1 MDMLQVLWEQWIQ
14 SAGQWDKSELV
25 VQARSTIKGTKTGAR
40 RWMLKSDIVQKYGDE
55 SIAEELIRA
64 KESDPKLRQTQ
75 VRDHPELPHRV
86 DLRLYL
92 CWDSS
97 HESDTEDVVIEQMLN
112 CVQKD
117 SHGRG
122 RGKDKKSRK
131 DKKKRKQTTS
141 SSTSSRSKSTK
152 SMSSKSSKT
161 SSSASSKAT
170 KATKATKVSKKS
182 KKAKKDK
189 KISKKTNRKSP
200 SPEGRKLTQAQ
211 IEKAEKERVK
221 AEEKAEKERKKAD
234 EKADKKKQKDE
245 ETQKKKA
252 EREAK
257 QKIEKEKQKVRA
269 SGKKAWGVQ
278 GTEYHGHSFLVCYY
292 MIHTRTN
299 ARTSHV
305 FPQISPFEF
314 NSSLDLSACFPELRD
329 DATICK
335 DQNIMR
341 V

>member
-1 MDMLQVLWEQWIQ
+1 
-14 SAGQWDKSELV
+14 
-25 VQARSTIKGTKTGAR
+25 
-40 RWMLKSDIVQKYGDE
+40 MLKSDIVQKYGDE